1 MNDRIIKKI
10 YASMLGLA
18 ILVIVASTA
27 SAYFVYPSSTGTVS
41 TAGGDEIQ
49 INTIN
54 VAGTGT
60 VTVSPDKAVVYLGVQ
75 TQSADATA
83 AQQENAEKMDRII
96 AALKDAGIPE
106 DDMETSGYSMYPM
119 RSHEALRSD
128 KPVEPTITSYVVSN
142 RLMVT
147 VTDVEKV
154 GDIIDT
160 AVNAGANEVQS
171 VSFTLSDDA
180 RQDARAQAL
189 KNAVE
194 AASSDVDTLAGI
206 LDVTILGPVE
216 VTTSG
221 GNVVTPYP
229 LPYAAAVKEYEMG
242 RLESTSILPGDISV
256 TAYVQ
261 MVYQFA

>member
-1 MNDRIIKKI
+1 MNNRIIKKI
-10 YASMLGLA
+10 YASLLGLA
-18 ILVIVASTA
+18 ILVIVAGTA

-54 VAGTGT
+54 VGGTGT

-128 KPVEPTITSYVVSN
+128 KPVEPTITGYVVTN

-194 AASSDVDTLAGI
+194 AARSDVDTLAGI
-206 LDVTILGPVE
+206 LDVTIQGPVE
-216 VTTSG
+216 ITTSG
-221 GNVVTPYP
+221 GSVVTPYP

>member
-1 MNDRIIKKI
+1 MNDRNIKKI
-10 YASMLGLA
+10 YVSLLGLA
-18 ILVIVASTA
+18 VLVIVAGAA
-27 SAYFVYPSSTGTVS
+27 SAYFVQSSSTGTVS

-49 INTIN
+49 IHTIN
-54 VAGTGT
+54 AAGTGT
-60 VTVSPDKAVVYLGVQ
+60 VTVFPDKAVVYLGVQ

-83 AQQENAEKMDRII
+83 AQQENAKKMDKII
-96 AALKDAGIPE
+96 AALKNARIPE
-106 DDMETSGYSMYPM
+106 DDIETSGYSMYP
-119 RSHEALRSD
+119 LRSYETD
-128 KPVEPTITSYVVSN
+128 EQTITGYVVSN

-147 VTDVEKV
+147 VTDVDQV

-171 VSFTLSDDA
+171 VSFTLSDES

-189 KNAVE
+189 ENAVE
-194 AASSDVDTLAGI
+194 AARSDADTLAAI

-229 LPYAAAVKEYEMG
+229 VPYAAIEEAGYEMIK
-242 RLESTSILPGDISV
+242 STSILPSDISV

-261 MVYQFA
+261 VVYQFA

>member
-1 MNDRIIKKI
+1 MNDRIMKKI
-10 YASMLGLA
+10 YASLLSLVV
-18 ILVIVASTA
+18 LVIVAGAA
-27 SAYFVYPSSTGTVS
+27 SAYFVQSSSSGTVS

-49 INTIN
+49 IHTIN

-60 VTVSPDKAVVYLGVQ
+60 VTASPDKAVVYLGVQ
-75 TQSADATA
+75 TQLIDATA

-96 AALKDAGIPE
+96 AALKDAGITE

-119 RSHEALRSD
+119 RSYEAE
-128 KPVEPTITSYVVSN
+128 EPTITGYVVSN

-147 VTDVEKV
+147 VTDVDEV
-154 GDIIDT
+154 GDIIDI

-180 RQDARAQAL
+180 RQDARALAL
-189 KNAVE
+189 ENAVE
-194 AASSDVDTLAGI
+194 AARSDADILAKN

-221 GNVVTPYP
+221 GSVVTPYP
-229 LPYAAAVKEYEMG
+229 VPYPTVEEAGYEM
-242 RLESTSILPGDISV
+242 RKSTPIMASDISV

-261 MVYQFA
+261 IVYQFA

>member
-1 MNDRIIKKI
+1 MNDKIMKKI
-10 YASMLGLA
+10 YASLLGLA
-18 ILVIVASTA
+18 VLVIVAGTA

-54 VAGTGT
+54 VGGTGT

-96 AALKDAGIPE
+96 AALKDAGIAE
-106 DDMETSGYSMYPM
+106 DDMETSVYSMYP
-119 RSHEALRSD
+119 LRSY
-128 KPVEPTITSYVVSN
+128 EAEAPTITGYVVSN

-147 VTDVEKV
+147 VTDVDKV

-189 KNAVE
+189 ENAVE
-194 AASSDVDTLAGI
+194 AARSDVDTLAGI
-206 LDVTILGPVE
+206 LDMTLLGPVE

-221 GNVVTPYP
+221 GSVVTPYP
-229 LPYAAAVKEYEMG
+229 VPYAAVEEAGYEM
-242 RLESTSILPGDISV
+242 RKSTSILPGDISV

>member
-1 MNDRIIKKI
+1 MNDRIIKKT
-10 YASMLGLA
+10 YVSLLSLA
-18 ILVIVASTA
+18 VLVIVAGTA
-27 SAYFVYPSSTGTVS
+27 SAYFVQSSSTGTVS

-49 INTIN
+49 IHTIN

-60 VTVSPDKAVVYLGVQ
+60 VTASPDKAVVYLGVQ
-75 TQSADATA
+75 TQSIDATA

-96 AALKDAGIPE
+96 AALKDAGITE
-106 DDMETSGYSMYPM
+106 DDMETSGYSMYPL
-119 RSHEALRSD
+119 RSYEALRSYEEE
-128 KPVEPTITSYVVSN
+128 EPKITGYVVSN
-142 RLMVT
+142 RLMVK
-147 VTDVEKV
+147 VNDIDKV
-154 GDIIDT
+154 GDLIDT

-180 RQDARAQAL
+180 RQDARALAL
-189 KNAVE
+189 ENAVE
-194 AASSDVDTLAGI
+194 AARSDVDILAKN

-221 GNVVTPYP
+221 GNVVTPYSVS
-229 LPYAAAVKEYEMG
+229 YAAVDEAGYEM
-242 RLESTSILPGDISV
+242 RKSTSILPSDISV

>member
-1 MNDRIIKKI
+1 MNDRIIKKTYI
-10 YASMLGLA
+10 SLLGLA
-18 ILVIVASTA
+18 VLVIVASTA
-27 SAYFVYPSSTGTVS
+27 SAYFVYSPSTGTVS
-41 TAGGDEIQ
+41 TASGDEIQ

-60 VTVSPDKAVVYLGVQ
+60 VTASPDKAVVYLGVQ
-75 TQSADATA
+75 TQSIDATA
-83 AQQENAEKMDRII
+83 AQQENAEKMDGII
-96 AALKDAGIPE
+96 AALKDAGISE

-119 RSHEALRSD
+119 RSYEA
-128 KPVEPTITSYVVSN
+128 KEPTITGYVVSN

-147 VTDVEKV
+147 VTDVDKV

-171 VSFTLSDDA
+171 VSFTLSDDS

-189 KNAVE
+189 ENAVE
-194 AASSDVDTLAGI
+194 AARSDVDIITKK
-206 LDVTILGPVE
+206 LDVTILDPVE

-221 GNVVTPYP
+221 GSVVTPYP
-229 LPYAAAVKEYEMG
+229 GPYAAIKEAGYEM
-242 RLESTSILPGDISV
+242 LESTSILPGDISV

>member
-1 MNDRIIKKI
+1 MNDKIMKKI
-10 YASMLGLA
+10 YASLLGLA
-18 ILVIVASTA
+18 ILVIVAGTA

-54 VAGTGT
+54 IAGTGT

-75 TQSADATA
+75 TQSADATT

-96 AALKDAGIPE
+96 AALKDAGIAE
-106 DDMETSGYSMYPM
+106 DDMETSGYSMYP
-119 RSHEALRSD
+119 LRSYETD
-128 KPVEPTITSYVVSN
+128 EPTITGYVVSN

-147 VTDVEKV
+147 VTDIDEV

-189 KNAVE
+189 ENAVE
-194 AASSDVDTLAGI
+194 AARSDADTLAGI
-206 LDVTILGPVE
+206 LDVTLLGPVE

-221 GNVVTPYP
+221 GSVVTPYP
-229 LPYAAAVKEYEMG
+229 VPYAAVEEAGYEM
-242 RLESTSILPGDISV
+242 RKSTSILPGDISV